1 MKVKTD
7 SLQGSSVGESS
18 YW

>member
-7 SLQGSSVGESS
+7 AVLNFNRVL
-18 YW
+18 

>member
-7 SLQGSSVGESS
+7 F
-18 YW
+18 